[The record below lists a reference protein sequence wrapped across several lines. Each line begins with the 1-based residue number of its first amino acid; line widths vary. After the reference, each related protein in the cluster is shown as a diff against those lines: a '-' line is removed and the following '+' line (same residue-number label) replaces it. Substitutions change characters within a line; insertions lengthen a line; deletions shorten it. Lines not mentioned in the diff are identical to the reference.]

1 METLDDERRAAVIA
15 AYDVLERPDRRE
27 LQAVVELTALVCDV
41 PMAAIN
47 LMTSTEQHRVA
58 AVGIP
63 TMVCGREGT
72 MCSVTLTQTAPV
84 LVPDALLDPRF
95 ADNPFVNGERGEVR
109 FYASHQ
115 LCTPDGLVI
124 GTLCVFDDRPR
135 ELTAQQ
141 VHALETLAERVVD
154 VLELGLATRRLMAAN
169 ERLGASNERLAEFAG
184 QLSHDLKNPL
194 TGVTMSLEMARDE
207 AEDLDDADLLV
218 SLIDRAGRGAE
229 RMQRMINDLLAFARG
244 GSAPEV
250 SEVALSAVVGEVLE
264 DLAPEL
270 AGATIEADD
279 LPTVPGDPV
288 QLRVVV
294 QNLLANAL
302 KFARD
307 GVPPHIGITAEQVDG
322 HWRVEVTDNGRGVPD
337 DRRDQVFEP
346 FARVD
351 KSVPGTGIGL
361 ATCRRIVEA
370 HGGRIGLVGP
380 PGGGATVWFLL
391 PAAPRAE
398 GVPGSVAV

>member
-1 METLDDERRAAVIA
+1 MSTLDDERRAAVIA

-47 LMTSTEQHRVA
+47 LITSTEQHRVA
-58 AVGIP
+58 AVGR
-63 TMVCGREGT
+63 V
-72 MCSVTLTQTAPV
+72 
-84 LVPDALLDPRF
+84 D
-95 ADNPFVNGERGEVR
+95 EVR
-109 FYASHQ
+109 FDASHQ

-135 ELTAQQ
+135 QLTPEQ

-250 SEVALSAVVGEVLE
+250 TAVALSDVVGEVLE

-270 AGATIEADD
+270 TGATIEADD

-294 QNLLANAL
+294 QNLLANAV

-307 GVPPHIGITAEQVDG
+307 GVQPHIGITAVQVDG

-370 HGGRIGLVGP
+370 HGGTIGLTGA

-391 PAAPRAE
+391 PAAPPAE
-398 GVPGSVAV
+398 GVTGSVSV

>member
-1 METLDDERRAAVIA
+1 MSTLDDERRAAAIA
-15 AYDVLERPDRRE
+15 AYDVLGRPDRRE
-27 LQAVVELTALVCDV
+27 LQAVVGLTALVCDV
-41 PMAAIN
+41 PMAAID
-47 LMTSTEQHRVA
+47 LMTSTEQYRVA
-58 AVGIP
+58 AVG
-63 TMVCGREGT
+63 
-72 MCSVTLTQTAPV
+72 
-84 LVPDALLDPRF
+84 
-95 ADNPFVNGERGEVR
+95 EVEVA
-109 FYASHQ
+109 FEASHP
-115 LCTPDGLVI
+115 LRTPDGLVI
-124 GTLCVFDDRPR
+124 GALCVFDDRPR
-135 ELTAQQ
+135 ELTTEQL
-141 VHALETLAERVVD
+141 HALETLSERVVD
-154 VLELGLATRRLMAAN
+154 VLELGLATRRLVVAN
-169 ERLGASNERLAEFAG
+169 ERLGASDERLAEFAG

-194 TGVTMSLEMARDE
+194 TGVAMSLEMARDE

-229 RMQRMINDLLAFARG
+229 RMQRMIDDLLAFARG

-250 SEVALSAVVGEVLE
+250 GEVDLAAVVGEVLE
-264 DLAPEL
+264 DLAGEL

-307 GVPPHIGITAEQVDG
+307 GVEPHVGVTAEQVDG
-322 HWRVEVTDNGRGVPD
+322 HWRVEVTDNGRGVPE
-337 DRRDQVFEP
+337 DRREQVFEP

-351 KSVPGTGIGL
+351 KSVPGTGVGL

-370 HGGRIGLVGP
+370 HGGTIGLTEA

-391 PAAPRAE
+391 PAAPGAAHAT
-398 GVPGSVAV
+398 GSVAV